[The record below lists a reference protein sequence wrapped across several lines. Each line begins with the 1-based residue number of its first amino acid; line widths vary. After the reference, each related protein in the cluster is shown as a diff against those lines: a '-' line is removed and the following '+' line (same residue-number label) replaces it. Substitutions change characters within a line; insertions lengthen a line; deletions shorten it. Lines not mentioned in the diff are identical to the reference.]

1 MFSLTNIIVFCKYEQ
16 ILINLVKVFTGQNYL
31 SKKGKPQYNYKFCF
45 FTKQKEGKKK
55 QAHMKKH
62 KLAIT

>member
-31 SKKGKPQYNYKFCF
+31 SKKGKPTTTGFIFLLCK
-45 FTKQKEGKKK
+45 KKGKKK
-55 QAHMKKH
+55 N
-62 KLAIT
+62 KLT